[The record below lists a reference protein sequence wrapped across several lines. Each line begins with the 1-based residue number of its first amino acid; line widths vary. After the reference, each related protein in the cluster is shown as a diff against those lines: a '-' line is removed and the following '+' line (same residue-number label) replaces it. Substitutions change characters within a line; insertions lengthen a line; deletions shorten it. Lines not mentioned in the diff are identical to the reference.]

1 MEASGSSKIRV
12 IIRTAERYSKKVK
25 SNQVAVAESES
36 TKKGALRE
44 NIEAILVAIVIAL
57 FIRTFV
63 VQAFKIPSGSMKQ
76 TLKIGDH
83 ILVNKFIYGV
93 KIPYLHKTIIPI
105 EDPKRGD
112 IVVFRYPVDPDKDF
126 IKRVI
131 GIPGDVIEIRDKQL
145 YLNGKIVN
153 HDYGIHTDPRILGEN
168 VRPRDNF
175 GPVTV
180 PPHSLF
186 VMGDNRDESYDSR
199 FWGYVDYKAILGKA
213 FIIYWSWDKEN
224 FGVRWSRIGRIL
236 K

>member
-1 MEASGSSKIRV
+1 L
-12 IIRTAERYSKKVK
+12 K
-25 SNQVAVAESES
+25 SEKSTEIESEYP
-36 TKKGALRE
+36 KKGALRE
-44 NIEAILVAIVIAL
+44 NIEAILIAIVIAL

-76 TLKIGDH
+76 TLQIGDH

-93 KIPYLHKTIIPI
+93 KVPYLHETIIPLKN
-105 EDPKRGD
+105 PRRGD
-112 IVVFRYPVDPDKDF
+112 IIVFKYPVDPHKDF

-131 GIPGDVIEIRDKQL
+131 GIPGDEIEIRDKKL
-145 YLNGKIVN
+145 YVN
-153 HDYGIHTDPRILGEN
+153 QKRVNRDYGVYTDSRILSAN

-180 PPHSLF
+180 PQHSLF
-186 VMGDNRDESYDSR
+186 VMGDNRDESFDSR
-199 FWGYVDYKAILGKA
+199 FWGFVDYKALNGKA

-224 FGVRWSRIGRIL
+224 FGVRWNRLGQIL

>member
-1 MEASGSSKIRV
+1 L
-12 IIRTAERYSKKVK
+12 K
-25 SNQVAVAESES
+25 SEKSTETESEYP
-36 TKKGALRE
+36 KKGALRE

-76 TLKIGDH
+76 TLQIGDH

-93 KIPYLHKTIIPI
+93 KVPYLHETIIPLKN
-105 EDPKRGD
+105 PRRGD
-112 IVVFRYPVDPDKDF
+112 IIVFKYPVDPHKDF

-131 GIPGDVIEIRDKQL
+131 GIPGDEIEIRDKKL
-145 YLNGKIVN
+145 YVN
-153 HDYGIHTDPRILGEN
+153 QKRVNRDYGVYTDSRILSAN

-180 PPHSLF
+180 PQHSLF
-186 VMGDNRDESYDSR
+186 VMGDNRDESFDSR
-199 FWGYVDYKAILGKA
+199 FWGFVDYKALNGKA

-224 FGVRWSRIGRIL
+224 FGVRWNRLGQIL

>member
-1 MEASGSSKIRV
+1 MEFRKV
-12 IIRTAERYSKKVK
+12 IKTLK
-25 SNQVAVAESES
+25 SEKSTETESEYP
-36 TKKGALRE
+36 KKGALRE

-76 TLKIGDH
+76 TLQIGDH

-93 KIPYLHKTIIPI
+93 KVPYLHETIIPLKK
-105 EDPKRGD
+105 PRRGD
-112 IVVFRYPVDPDKDF
+112 IIVFKYPVDPHKDF

-131 GIPGDVIEIRDKQL
+131 GIPGDEIEIRDKKL
-145 YLNGKIVN
+145 YVNQKRVN
-153 HDYGIHTDPRILGEN
+153 HDYGVYTDSRILSAN

-180 PPHSLF
+180 PQHSLF
-186 VMGDNRDESYDSR
+186 VMGDNRDESFDSR
-199 FWGYVDYKAILGKA
+199 FWGFVDYKALNGKA

-224 FGVRWSRIGRIL
+224 FGVRWDRLGQIL

>member
-1 MEASGSSKIRV
+1 LEFRKV
-12 IIRTAERYSKKVK
+12 IKTLK
-25 SNQVAVAESES
+25 SEKSTETESEYP
-36 TKKGALRE
+36 KKGALRE

-76 TLKIGDH
+76 TLQIGDH

-93 KIPYLHKTIIPI
+93 KVPYLHETIIPLKK
-105 EDPKRGD
+105 PRRGD
-112 IVVFRYPVDPDKDF
+112 IIVFKYPVDPHKDF

-131 GIPGDVIEIRDKQL
+131 GIPGDEIEIRDKKL
-145 YLNGKIVN
+145 YVNQKRVN
-153 HDYGIHTDPRILGEN
+153 HDYGVYTDSRILSAN

-180 PPHSLF
+180 PQHSLF
-186 VMGDNRDESYDSR
+186 VMGDNRDESFDSR
-199 FWGYVDYKAILGKA
+199 FWGFVDYKALNGKA

-224 FGVRWSRIGRIL
+224 FGVRWDRLGQIL

>member
-1 MEASGSSKIRV
+1 M
-12 IIRTAERYSKKVK
+12 K
-25 SNQVAVAESES
+25 SNQVAVAESEN

-76 TLKIGDH
+76 TLQIGDH

-93 KIPYLHKTIIPI
+93 KIPYLDKTIIPI
-105 EDPKRGD
+105 EGPHRGD
-112 IVVFRYPVDPDKDF
+112 IVVFRYPVDPSKDF

-131 GIPGDVIEIRDKQL
+131 GIPGDVIEIRDKKL
-145 YLNGKIVN
+145 YVNGKRVT
-153 HDYGIHTDPRILGEN
+153 HDHGVYTDSRILGEN

-175 GPVTV
+175 GPITV

-199 FWGYVDYKAILGKA
+199 FWGFVDYKALLGEA

-224 FGVRWSRIGRIL
+224 FGVRWSRIGRVL

>member
-1 MEASGSSKIRV
+1 LKLETSPE
-12 IIRTAERYSKKVK
+12 TENDYP
-25 SNQVAVAESES
+25 Q
-36 TKKGALRE
+36 KGALRE

-76 TLKIGDH
+76 TLQIGDH

-93 KIPYLHKTIIPI
+93 KIPYLRKNILPI
-105 EDPKRGD
+105 KKPRRGD
-112 IVVFRYPVDPDKDF
+112 IIVFKYPVDPDKDF

-131 GIPGDVIEIRDKQL
+131 GIPGDEIEIRDKRL
-145 YLNGKIVN
+145 YVNQQQVN
-153 HDYGIHTDPRILGEN
+153 HDYGVYTDSRILSAH

-175 GPVTV
+175 GPITV
-180 PPHSLF
+180 PQQSLF
-186 VMGDNRDESYDSR
+186 VMGDNRDESFDSR
-199 FWGYVDYKAILGKA
+199 FWGFVDYKALNGKA

-224 FGVRWSRIGRIL
+224 FGARWGRLGRLL

>member
-1 MEASGSSKIRV
+1 L
-12 IIRTAERYSKKVK
+12 K
-25 SNQVAVAESES
+25 SEKSTETESEYP
-36 TKKGALRE
+36 KKGALRE
-44 NIEAILVAIVIAL
+44 NIEAILIAIVIAL

-76 TLKIGDH
+76 TLQIGDH

-93 KIPYLHKTIIPI
+93 KVPYLHETIIPLKN
-105 EDPKRGD
+105 PRRGD
-112 IVVFRYPVDPDKDF
+112 IIVFKYPVDPRKDF

-131 GIPGDVIEIRDKQL
+131 GIPGDEIEIRDKKL
-145 YLNGKIVN
+145 YVN
-153 HDYGIHTDPRILGEN
+153 QKRVNRDYGVYTDSRILSAN

-180 PPHSLF
+180 PQHSLF
-186 VMGDNRDESYDSR
+186 VMGDNRDESFDSR
-199 FWGYVDYKAILGKA
+199 FWGFVDYKALNGKA

-224 FGVRWSRIGRIL
+224 FGVRWNRLGQIL